1 MDRLPGSPDNIRP
14 NGKGG
19 YYVSLV
25 TIFPESDLKIMK
37 VMGKLPLLRKLGI
50 RVMYLTQML
59 LKTVGKLDSS
69 RFIDKAAS
77 QVRMIAIH
85 SL

>member
-1 MDRLPGSPDNIRP
+1 MDRLPGSPDNIRS

-25 TIFPESDLKIMK
+25 TIFSESDLAIMRF
-37 VMGKLPLLRKLGI
+37 VGKMPLLRKLVT

-59 LKTVGKLDSS
+59 LNAVGKFDSS
-69 RFIDKAAS
+69 HYIEETARW
-77 QVRMIAIH
+77 VGMIAIR